1 MKKIK
6 YWPCTCIYYVPSICL
21 EAAVSASYTKVI
33 KRLVDLYTCWPVL
46 YLPVGTVIQCS
57 LHPLGGGGHQ
67 WILYQTD
74 QMSRQSTAS
83 LTPHRVTLIWHST
96 GTYNQ
101 STGSPDN
108 QSTESPEKTLGLLVI
123 NVLFSSSF
131 FFSK

>member
-1 MKKIK
+1 
-6 YWPCTCIYYVPSICL
+6 
-21 EAAVSASYTKVI
+21 
-33 KRLVDLYTCWPVL
+33 
-46 YLPVGTVIQCS
+46 
-57 LHPLGGGGHQ
+57 
-67 WILYQTD
+67 
-74 QMSRQSTAS
+74 MSRQSTAS

-131 FFSK
+131 FFQNQLNQNRIFNGQILIQVSFWIQLKLVHVGIHHPIHLVQVVMHGNFFCEIQKH